1 LIKKET
7 IFSEK
12 ALNNFKKQWQKS
24 LKYLYKFDCLQH
36 HDHMVATEV
45 DLNLFP
51 YHWLPP
57 QILEDSKLV
66 TGRGNL
72 KPKIYKRNKVI
83 NDIRKIKL
91 DQYVDFTNYLA
102 EYLIAY
108 PQVLAVYQMGGW
120 TQPGI
125 SDIDLIVVVNQP
137 INSHPKPL
145 NLLNKALARNIDE
158 EYMLMHAPFV
168 ISEEAFKNLN
178 LFFYCSDLKRLKGK
192 EISINKNPHDLQEL
206 AELYKLVSVLTHT
219 YPRFFSFEKKKSLRS
234 FLTFAYSLKHTYRI
248 IREFD
253 SSYTDNEIADYVLQM
268 TNLRKKVIEETTIVE
283 TEVEDL
289 IKLGIIVSVK
299 MLKKVDMIIRNK
311 VSFRPGKN
319 DFLYVKNYENV
330 FSYVENSNSFKVERK
345 DGIKKCKV
353 FNGMSFELN
362 TPFIWDNRKYR
373 LFNLLDYAR
382 KTKHI
387 ILTKKRQLKVS
398 QLINQYNS

>member
-1 LIKKET
+1 ME
-7 IFSEK
+7 
-12 ALNNFKKQWQKS
+12 
-24 LKYLYKFDCLQH
+24 
-36 HDHMVATEV
+36 
-45 DLNLFP
+45 
-51 YHWLPP
+51 
-57 QILEDSKLV
+57 
-66 TGRGNL
+66 
-72 KPKIYKRNKVI
+72 NKVI

-268 TNLRKKVIEETTIVE
+268 TNLRKKVIEETTLVE

-345 DGIKKCKV
+345 DGINLIELPHSFAIFNLMPSGNGILNRSQLKNIVGKNSIEVNEKEKKLLGQIEEPFEEYNLVFKKCKV

>member
-1 LIKKET
+1 M
-7 IFSEK
+7 
-12 ALNNFKKQWQKS
+12 
-24 LKYLYKFDCLQH
+24 D
-36 HDHMVATEV
+36 
-45 DLNLFP
+45 
-51 YHWLPP
+51 
-57 QILEDSKLV
+57 
-66 TGRGNL
+66 
-72 KPKIYKRNKVI
+72 NKVV

-91 DQYVDFTNYLA
+91 NQYVDFTNYLA

-108 PQVLAVYQMGGW
+108 PQVLSVYQMGGW

-125 SDIDLIVVVNQP
+125 SDIDLIVVVKQP

-268 TNLRKKVIEETTIVE
+268 TNLRKKVIEETTLVE

-330 FSYVENSNSFKVERK
+330 FSYVQNSNSFKVQRK
-345 DGIKKCKV
+345 DGINLIELPHSFAIFNLMPSGNGILNRSQLKNIVGKNSIEVNEKEKKLLGQIEEPFEEYNLLFKKCKV

-398 QLINQYNS
+398 QLINHYNS

>member
-1 LIKKET
+1 ME
-7 IFSEK
+7 
-12 ALNNFKKQWQKS
+12 
-24 LKYLYKFDCLQH
+24 
-36 HDHMVATEV
+36 
-45 DLNLFP
+45 
-51 YHWLPP
+51 
-57 QILEDSKLV
+57 
-66 TGRGNL
+66 
-72 KPKIYKRNKVI
+72 NKVI

-330 FSYVENSNSFKVERK
+330 FSYVQNSNSFKVERK
-345 DGIKKCKV
+345 DGINLIELPHSFAIFNLMPSGNGILNRSQLKNIVGKNSIEVNEKEKKLLGQIEEPFEEYNLVFKKCKV